1 MLTFRRQLWSLARTS
16 PAYAA
21 GGQVAVA
28 GYDAYADTYA
38 DEYGDGVVE
47 FDGYS
52 AGYHDD
58 PEHLDELDH
67 RSPEPAPAAVRPT
80 AYRRRRRVLSLLL
93 IGAVATVP
101 AAVVLGGVSWWVAQ
115 GVADALL
122 VLYVSLLVVRHRRL
136 VERAQKVRYLT
147 PIRAPRPAV
156 VVLRGAVR

>member
-21 GGQVAVA
+21 GGQATLA
-28 GYDAYADTYA
+28 GYDTYADTYA
-38 DEYGDGVVE
+38 DAVVE
-47 FDGYS
+47 FEGYG

-67 RSPEPAPAAVRPT
+67 PSLEPSPAAARPT

-93 IGAVATVP
+93 LGVVATVP
-101 AAVVLGGVSWWVAQ
+101 AAVLLGGVSWWVAQ
-115 GVADALL
+115 GLADALL

-136 VERAQKVRYLT
+136 VERAQKVRYLA